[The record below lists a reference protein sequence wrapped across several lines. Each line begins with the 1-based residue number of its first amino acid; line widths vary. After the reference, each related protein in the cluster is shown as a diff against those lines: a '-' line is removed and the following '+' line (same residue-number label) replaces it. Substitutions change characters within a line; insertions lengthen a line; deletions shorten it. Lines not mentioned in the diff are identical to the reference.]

1 MALAA
6 VKITIGQSLGGGG
19 YSSTIKGGSVPPLS
33 SVVTDTATLVSD
45 GASPTQAHVTTLN
58 TDVTALNAALAGDVV
73 VVWDGSVITS
83 RPQLRAALLLAL
95 QAVEGG
101 YGGLAA

>member
-1 MALAA
+1 MALAS
-6 VKITIGQSLGGGG
+6 VKITIGQSLGSGN
-19 YSSTIKGGSVPPLS
+19 YSATIKGAGVPPLA
-33 SVVTDTATLVSD
+33 SVVSDTATLVAD
-45 GASPTQAHVTTLN
+45 GISPTQAHVTTLN
-58 TDVTALNAALAGDVV
+58 TDVTALNSALSGDVV
-73 VVWDGSVITS
+73 IVWDGSTITS